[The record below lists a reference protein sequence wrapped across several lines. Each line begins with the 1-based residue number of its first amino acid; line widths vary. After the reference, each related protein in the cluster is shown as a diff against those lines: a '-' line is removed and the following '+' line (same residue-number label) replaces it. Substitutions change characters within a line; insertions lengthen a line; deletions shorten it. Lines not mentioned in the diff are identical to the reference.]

1 MADLAKGKLHFELVA
16 PERLLASMA
25 VDMVVVPGAEGDLGV
40 LVEHAPVVSLLRPGV
55 ISVYEGDRVTRRIFV
70 AGGFA
75 EINETGC
82 IVLAEE
88 ALPVEEL
95 DGDRAR
101 QALKDAEGDLAALR
115 EPKEGERERLEQA
128 VAIAQARV
136 DALSA
141 A

>member
-1 MADLAKGKLHFELVA
+1 MAELAKGKLHFELVS

-25 VDMVVVPGAEGDLGV
+25 VDMVVVPGAEGDIGV

-55 ISVYEGDRVTRRIFV
+55 IAVYEGDRVTRRIFV

-75 EINETGC
+75 EINEAGC

-101 QALKDAEGDLAALR
+101 QALKDAEADLAALR

-136 DALSA
+136 EALA
-141 A
+141 AA

>member
-1 MADLAKGKLHFELVA
+1 MAETTNFELVS

-55 ISVYEGDRVTRRIFV
+55 IAVHEGDRVTRRIFV

-95 DGDRAR
+95 DADRAR

-115 EPKEGERERLEQA
+115 EAKEGERERLEQA
-128 VAIAQARV
+128 LAIAQARV
-136 DALSA
+136 DALTA